1 MNIYLKE
8 YEFENP
14 YPEKT
19 VVSVSIPY
27 RNVTIKDGVLT
38 PMAVTG
44 GGGTYAYD
52 VRWLGMTLLQTSNEY
67 KNVISD
73 KFQALEGVKEEDAKA
88 ALEKVDEITAFLRN
102 PEWIYGKHAPA
113 SCTLESRYSWGGI
126 CVELDV
132 KNGTITACSAYTDS
146 LDWRLAQ
153 IIEGALIGCQ
163 FSKPAILSSL
173 DGKVADHILADL
185 SNLFEI

>member
-1 MNIYLKE
+1 MAE
-8 YEFENP
+8 YENLRIIDFLERNNA
-14 YPEKT
+14 
-19 VVSVSIPY
+19 SIE
-27 RNVTIKDGVLT
+27 TIT
-38 PMAVTG
+38 PKQ
-44 GGGTYAYD
+44 
-52 VRWLGMTLLQTSNEY
+52 L
-67 KNVISD
+67 KN
-73 KFQALEGVKEEDAKA
+73 
-88 ALEKVDEITAFLRN
+88 LEKVDEITTFLRN

-163 FSKPAILSSL
+163 FSKPAILASL
-173 DGKVADHILADL
+173 VGKVSDHILADL